1 MACGGDMP
9 GVLLEAL
16 SEWLD
21 EACPGEP
28 ASGGET
34 PESSKCT
41 TGIGVGDVE
50 VRFCAEVVVEESKED
65 GTGVELSFALLAGTH
80 PGTRSAGVAGAGPS
94 VTATQ
99 PGRLGKSFPGPT
111 TSWGIGFG
119 AEHASISAFEAMR
132 PSFMNTGHASSVP
145 LPTVHVEMAR
155 ESTLLS
161 QPFMKSACSP

>member
-1 MACGGDMP
+1 VACGGDMP
-9 GVLLEAL
+9 GVLLEAG
-16 SEWLD
+16 LD

-34 PESSKCT
+34 PESAKCT

-50 VRFCAEVVVEESKED
+50 VGLCAEVVAED
-65 GTGVELSFALLAGTH
+65 GTGVAFAFAPPGTH
-80 PGTRSAGVAGAGPS
+80 PGTRSWGVAGAGPS
-94 VTATQ
+94 VTAMQ
-99 PGRLGKSFPGPT
+99 PGRLGNRVPGPT

-119 AEHASISAFEAMR
+119 AEHPSISAFEAMR
-132 PSFMNTGHASSVP
+132 PSFSNTGHASSEP
-145 LPTVHVEMAR
+145 LSVVHVEMAR